1 MQKETGEW
9 RMNDELDDFQS
20 RKPIDVISSN
30 RPILILDEPQK
41 MEGKK
46 TLDLEKDTF
55 SKPPVAASGDPFPGR
70 AGILPAPAEPLG
82 AAPILCLMAT
92 ARIRRIRKKVPLA
105 PEQSRRAAIRFRTS
119 IEKARGDR

>member
-55 SKPPVAASGDPFPGR
+55 SKPPVAASGDPFPARPRRTAGR
-70 AGILPAPAEPLG
+70 GSDPLPHGYG
-82 AAPILCLMAT
+82 AHSKNKKEGT
-92 ARIRRIRKKVPLA
+92 ARA
-105 PEQSRRAAIRFRTS
+105 
-119 IEKARGDR
+119 